1 MASIRLTVSI
11 LLASVCAAFPQRLYN
26 EANDRKAT
34 EALGLSQQV
43 LSGQVWDK
51 ALTNLDELY
60 KRRQQMVFESA
71 EGILKAEWATW
82 ETWADVKATFGR
94 LPKPAEPTEA
104 SFKQEMAK
112 LKASRVKAE
121 AELDHLRARMFQDK
135 TAEQVRMVGLW
146 MERIGAARPFF
157 ERIVKMEEDAT
168 IGKVNLEAAAA
179 AKKALDG
186 LSTLYKTFRAEIPA
200 QSASML
206 FLEGEIRLLEL
217 EQAHLLRLAAIQ
229 ERLQTESERVE
240 KLRKRSQALLDQVLA
255 KYPGAN
261 IVESFAKA
269 KTENPDLV
277 QVMVSALYHVAASA
291 ARADLP
297 VRLAGHR
304 ESLELRAQ
312 AIRRDAANAAVYERV
327 VANGVQRLAAYH
339 KGGIRPENLASF
351 IRALATAGL
360 IPAILTR

>member
-11 LLASVCAAFPQRLYN
+11 LLVTAGVAFPQRLYN

-34 EALGLSQQV
+34 EALGLSRQL

-51 ALTNLDELY
+51 ALANLDELY
-60 KRRQQMVFESA
+60 KLRQQMVFESA

-82 ETWADVKATFGR
+82 EAWADVKATFGR

-104 SFKQEMAK
+104 AFKLEIVK
-112 LKASRVKAE
+112 LKASRVQAE
-121 AELDHLRARMFQDK
+121 AELDELRARLFQNK
-135 TAEQVRMVGLW
+135 TAEQIRMVGLW
-146 MERIGAARPFF
+146 MERIGAVKPLF
-157 ERIVKMEEDAT
+157 ERVIKMEENAALSRT
-168 IGKVNLEAAAA
+168 NLEAAVA

-186 LSTLYKTFRAEIPA
+186 LSTLYQTFRVEIPS
-200 QSASML
+200 QSAGTL

-217 EQAHLLRLAAIQ
+217 EQGHLLRLAAIQ
-229 ERLQTESERVE
+229 ERLQGESVRVE
-240 KLRKRSQALLDQVLA
+240 TLRKRSQVLLDQVLA
-255 KYPGAN
+255 KYPDAK
-261 IVESFAKA
+261 IAESFAKA

-277 QVMVSALYHVAASA
+277 PSMVSALYHVAAYA

-312 AIRRDAANAAVYERV
+312 AIHRDAANAAVYERV
-327 VANGVQRLAAYH
+327 ITNGMQRLAAYH
-339 KGGIRPENLASF
+339 KGGVRPENLASF